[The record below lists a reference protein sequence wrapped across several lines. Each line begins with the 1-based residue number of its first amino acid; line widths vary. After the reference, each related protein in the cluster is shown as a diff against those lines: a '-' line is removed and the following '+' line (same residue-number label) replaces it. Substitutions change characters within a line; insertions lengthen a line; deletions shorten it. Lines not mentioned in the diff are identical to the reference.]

1 MMGTMEKLQ
10 QLVVKVSKGRLSEAA
25 LTPEARLNEDL
36 GLDSLAQSE
45 LIVLVED
52 TFGISVGLEDA
63 AKVATIAGILTFIEG
78 QTAS

>member
-1 MMGTMEKLQ
+1 MSTMDTLK
-10 QLVVKVSKGRLSEAA
+10 QLVVKVSKGRLSETV

-52 TFGISVGLEDA
+52 TFGVKVDFEEA
-63 AKVATIAGILTFIEG
+63 AKVATIGGIQAFIER
-78 QTAS
+78 

>member
-1 MMGTMEKLQ
+1 MNTMEKLQ
-10 QLVVKVSKGRLSEAA
+10 QLVVKVSKGRLSEAV

-52 TFGISVGLEDA
+52 TFAITVGLEEA
-63 AKVATIAGILTFIEG
+63 AKVTTIGGILAFVEG
-78 QTAS
+78 TVVS

>member
-1 MMGTMEKLQ
+1 MGTTEKLH
-10 QLVVKVSKGRLSEAA
+10 QLVIKVSKGRLSEFV

-52 TFGISVGLEDA
+52 TFGVKVDLSEA
-63 AKVATIAGILTFIEG
+63 AKIATIAGIQALVEG
-78 QTAS
+78 ETA

>member
-1 MMGTMEKLQ
+1 MSTMDTLK
-10 QLVVKVSKGRLSEAA
+10 QLVVKVSKGRLSETV

-52 TFGISVGLEDA
+52 TFGVKVDFEEA
-63 AKVATIAGILTFIEG
+63 AKVATIAGIQAFIER
-78 QTAS
+78 

>member
-1 MMGTMEKLQ
+1 MSTMDTLK
-10 QLVVKVSKGRLSEAA
+10 QLVVKVSKGRLSETV

-52 TFGISVGLEDA
+52 TFGVKVDFEEA
-63 AKVATIAGILTFIEG
+63 AKVATISGIQAFIER
-78 QTAS
+78 